1 MTYKDETKTEVKPS
15 TNAIFDE
22 SSKNEKNSLVDS
34 PESELISTALT
45 SSNIGEKKFRWICL
59 LLIVSV
65 LANIGFTLW
74 VSQADPLKGI
84 AFYASNWAVT
94 GAIIDFANLP
104 TGKEKNSITGIL
116 KLIPALS
123 SAVLY
128 SVLHYIG

>member
-1 MTYKDETKTEVKPS
+1 MTYQDETKTEVK
-15 TNAIFDE
+15 
-22 SSKNEKNSLVDS
+22 SSIKDIIDVSAGDEKNSLANFS
-34 PESELISTALT
+34 RNELSSTELT
-45 SSNIGEKKFRWICL
+45 SSNIGEKKFKWICL

-74 VSQADPLKGI
+74 VSQTDPLKGI

-104 TGKEKNSITGIL
+104 TGKEKNNITGIL

-128 SVLHYIG
+128 SVLHFIG